1 VTLDVTESELL
12 LVNRTERLYAIAEAL
27 RAAGDDGRTSAWLAT
42 RFEVSTR
49 TIKRDVTA
57 LQEAGRPIAGSGG
70 RGGGYRID
78 PAVTLPPIAFTPAE
92 AIAIATLMSVQGE
105 VPFATE
111 GRRAL
116 AKVLDAM
123 VPGGRSGATSLAGRV
138 WTRPSGDGR
147 ASSSSSRALR
157 VVEEAVARQVVV
169 VIDYVDGHDAET
181 RRRPVEPLGFA
192 NTRGSWYLMA
202 WCRWRRA
209 GRWFRIDRIRRAD
222 LTTQPAPPRDLADVF
237 GPIPEGA
244 HPVEV

>member
-1 VTLDVTESELL
+1 M
-12 LVNRTERLYAIAEAL
+12 NRTERLYAIAEAL
-27 RAAGDDGRTSAWLAT
+27 RAAGDDGRTSAWLAA

-57 LQEAGRPIAGSGG
+57 LQEAGRPVAGLGG

-92 AIAIATLMSVQGE
+92 AIAIATLMSVQGD
-105 VPFATE
+105 VPYATE

-116 AKVLDAM
+116 AKVLGAM
-123 VPGGRSGATSLAGRV
+123 VPGGRADASTLAGRV
-138 WTRPSGDGR
+138 WTRDAVGGR
-147 ASSSSSRALR
+147 SSSKALR

-169 VIDYVDGHDAET
+169 VIDYVDGDGSES

-192 NTRGSWYLMA
+192 STRGSWYLMA

-209 GRWFRIDRIRRAD
+209 GRWFRIDRVRRAD

-237 GPIPEGA
+237 GPIPDDA

>member
-1 VTLDVTESELL
+1 
-12 LVNRTERLYAIAEAL
+12 VNRTERLYAIAEAL
-27 RAAGDDGRTSAWLAT
+27 RAAGDDGRTSEWLAT

-57 LQEAGRPIAGSGG
+57 LQEAGRPIAGLGG

-92 AIAIATLMSVQGE
+92 AIAIATLMSVQGDAPY
-105 VPFATE
+105 VTE

-123 VPGGRSGATSLAGRV
+123 VPGGRSGATTLADRV
-138 WTRPSGDGR
+138 WTRASEHVRPSK
-147 ASSSSSRALR
+147 AVR

-169 VIDYVDGHDAET
+169 VLDYVDGDGVASE
-181 RRRPVEPLGFA
+181 RRPVEPLGFA

-202 WCRWRRA
+202 WCRRRRA
-209 GRWFRIDRIRRAD
+209 GRWFRLDRIRRAD
-222 LTTQPAPPRDLADVF
+222 LTTQPAPPRDLTEVF
-237 GPIPEGA
+237 GPLPADA
-244 HPVEV
+244 HPIGL